1 MRLFKLMGYV
11 QLADGATDLRVIKVF
26 EAKSM
31 LSAFKQYAETCYDPK
46 LIDFRAVTLHTLP
59 YIAVFNKE
67 YDDVYDLLI
76 EIVE

>member
-11 QLADGATDLRVIKVF
+11 TLADGTNDLRVIKVF

-31 LSAFKQYAETCYDPK
+31 LSAFKQYAETCDDPK

-67 YDDVYDLLI
+67 YDEVYDLLI

>member
-1 MRLFKLMGYV
+1 MKLFKLMGYV
-11 QLADGATDLRVIKVF
+11 TLADGSTDLRTIKVF
-26 EAKSM
+26 EAESM
-31 LSAFKQYAETCYDPK
+31 LSAFKRCTLYYDAPK

-59 YIAVFNKE
+59 YIAVFNRE